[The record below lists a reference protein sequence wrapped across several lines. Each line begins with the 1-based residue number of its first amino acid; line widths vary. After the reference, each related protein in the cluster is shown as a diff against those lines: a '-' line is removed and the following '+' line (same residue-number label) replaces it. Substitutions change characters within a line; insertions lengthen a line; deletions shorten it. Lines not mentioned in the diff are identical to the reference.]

1 MSTRNMAV
9 LSDVT
14 SWPDLVQWQPP
25 DGSRLVSG
33 FLVSTDVIIVFLVSR
48 AGKKKMLPQT
58 VSLL

>member
-25 DGSRLVSG
+25 DGSRLASG

-48 AGKKKMLPQT
+48 AGKKKDVT
-58 VSLL
+58 TNR